1 MRSRACTDE
10 EANQLFGPIC
20 ASIRAGE
27 PQRDDPPRAG
37 EEEGGSPD
45 PKKRGEAD
53 LASEPGNG
61 GG

>member
-10 EANQLFGPIC
+10 EADQLF
-20 ASIRAGE
+20 AKEAGE

-37 EEEGGSPD
+37 EEEAGSPD
-45 PKKRGEAD
+45 PKKPGEAV